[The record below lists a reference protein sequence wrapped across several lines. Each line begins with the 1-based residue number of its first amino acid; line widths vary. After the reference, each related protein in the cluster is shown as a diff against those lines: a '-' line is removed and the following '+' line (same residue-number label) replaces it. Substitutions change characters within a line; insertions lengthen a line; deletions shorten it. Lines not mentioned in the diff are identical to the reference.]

1 MKPYLYILIVLSVG
15 GVIGFFVGRE
25 MVVAPPQVE
34 TPVETTQ
41 ADSEAIQRILERQV
55 EAYRLKDALL
65 LMRDCEESFVEIDG
79 NSGRSYSLTQALVHY
94 HELFQPD
101 EGIRFQLRE
110 PEVTITHNS
119 AVVRSGYV
127 KTSDRY
133 ADQGIERISGDGQW
147 LLTKDGDVWQI
158 TVFFR
163 TETIQR

>member
-15 GVIGFFVGRE
+15 AVIGFFVGRE
-25 MVVAPPQVE
+25 TVVAPPRVE
-34 TPVETTQ
+34 TPLEATQ

-79 NSGRSYSLTQALVHY
+79 NSGRSYDLAQALVFY

-101 EGIRFQLRE
+101 QGIRLQLGQ
-110 PEVTITHNS
+110 PEVTIIRNS
-119 AVVRSGYV
+119 AVVRSRYV

-133 ADQGIERISGDGQW
+133 ADRGIDSMTGDGQW
-147 LLTKDGDVWQI
+147 LLTKVGGVWQI

-163 TETIQR
+163 TETMQR

>member
-1 MKPYLYILIVLSVG
+1 MKPYLYILLVLSVG

-25 MVVAPPQVE
+25 MVVSPPRVE

-41 ADSEAIQRILERQV
+41 ADSESIQRILERQV

-79 NSGRSYSLTQALVHY
+79 NSGRSYNLAQALVHY
-94 HELFQPD
+94 HELFRPD
-101 EGIRFQLRE
+101 EGIRLQLGQ

-119 AVVRSGYV
+119 AVVRSGYA

-133 ADQGIERISGDGQW
+133 ADQGIESVTGEGQW
-147 LLTKDGDVWQI
+147 LLTKVGGVWQI

>member
-25 MVVAPPQVE
+25 MVAPPPQVE
-34 TPVETTQ
+34 TPVQTTQ
-41 ADSEAIQRILERQV
+41 ADSDAIHRILERQV

-79 NSGRSYSLTQALVHY
+79 NSGRSYSLAQALVHY
-94 HELFQPD
+94 HQLFQPD
-101 EGIRFQLRE
+101 EGIRFQLGQ

-119 AVVRSGYV
+119 AVVRSRYV

-133 ADQGIERISGDGQW
+133 ADQGIESVTGDGQW
-147 LLTKDGDVWQI
+147 LLTKDGGVWQI

-163 TETIQR
+163 TETMQR

>member
-15 GVIGFFVGRE
+15 AVIGFFVGRE
-25 MVVAPPQVE
+25 MTVSPAQVE

-79 NSGRSYSLTQALVHY
+79 NSGRSYDLAQALVHY

-101 EGIRFQLRE
+101 EGIRLQLGQ
-110 PEVTITHNS
+110 PEVTITHKS
-119 AVVRSGYV
+119 AVVRSAYV
-127 KTSDRY
+127 KTSNRY
-133 ADQGIERISGDGQW
+133 ADQGIESVTGEGQW
-147 LLTKDGDVWQI
+147 LLTKVGDAWQI

>member
-15 GVIGFFVGRE
+15 GGIGFFVGRE
-25 MVVAPPQVE
+25 MVVSPPPVE

-41 ADSEAIQRILERQV
+41 ADSEAIQAILDRQV
-55 EAYRLKDALL
+55 EAYRLRDAFL

-79 NSGRSYSLTQALVHY
+79 NSGRSYNLAQALVHY
-94 HELFQPD
+94 HQVFQPHQ
-101 EGIRFQLRE
+101 GIRLQLRQ
-110 PEVTITHNS
+110 PEVTITHKS

-133 ADQGIERISGDGQW
+133 ADQGIKSVAGEGLW
-147 LLTKDGDVWQI
+147 LLTKNGDIWQI

-163 TETIQR
+163 TESFQQ

>member
-1 MKPYLYILIVLSVG
+1 MKPYLYILMVLSVG

-25 MVVAPPQVE
+25 MVVAPPRVY

-41 ADSEAIQRILERQV
+41 SDSEAIHRILERQV
-55 EAYRLKDALL
+55 EAYRLRDALL

-79 NSGRSYSLTQALVHY
+79 NSGRSYNLAQALVFY
-94 HELFQPD
+94 HELFQP
-101 EGIRFQLRE
+101 EQGIRLRFGQ

-119 AVVRSGYV
+119 AVVRSRYV

-133 ADQGIERISGDGQW
+133 ADQGIESVTGDGQW
-147 LLTKDGDVWQI
+147 LLTKVGNIWQI

-163 TETIQR
+163 TETIQP

>member
-25 MVVAPPQVE
+25 MVVPPPRVE

-41 ADSEAIQRILERQV
+41 ADSEAIQQILERQV

-79 NSGRSYSLTQALVHY
+79 NSGRSYSLAQALVHY

-101 EGIRFQLRE
+101 EGIRLQLRQ

-119 AVVRSGYV
+119 AVVRSRYV

-133 ADQGIERISGDGQW
+133 ADQGIESVTGDGQW
-147 LLTKDGDVWQI
+147 LLTKDGKGWRI

-163 TETIQR
+163 TETIRR

>member
-25 MVVAPPQVE
+25 VVVSPPRVE

-41 ADSEAIQRILERQV
+41 ADSEAILRILERQV

-79 NSGRSYSLTQALVHY
+79 NSGRSYNLAQALVFY

-101 EGIRFQLRE
+101 EGIRLQLGQ
-110 PEVTITHNS
+110 PEVTITRNS

-127 KTSDRY
+127 KTSDQY
-133 ADQGIERISGDGQW
+133 ADQGIERVTGEGQW
-147 LLTKDGDVWQI
+147 LLTKVGGGWRI

-163 TETIQR
+163 TETMQR

>member
-25 MVVAPPQVE
+25 MVVSPPQVE

-55 EAYRLKDALL
+55 EAYRLRDAFL

-79 NSGRSYSLTQALVHY
+79 NSGRSYNLAQALVHY
-94 HELFQPD
+94 HHLFQPD
-101 EGIRFQLRE
+101 QGIRLQLRQ
-110 PEVTITHNS
+110 PEVKITHKS
-119 AVVRSGYV
+119 AVIRSGYV

-133 ADQGIERISGDGQW
+133 ADQGVESVAGEGLW
-147 LLTKDGDVWQI
+147 LLTKIGDVWQI
-158 TVFFR
+158 TAFFR

>member
-1 MKPYLYILIVLSVG
+1 MKPYLYILLVLSVG

-25 MVVAPPQVE
+25 MVIPPPRVE

-55 EAYRLKDALL
+55 EAYRLRDALL

-79 NSGRSYSLTQALVHY
+79 NSGRSYDLAQALIFY

-101 EGIRFQLRE
+101 EGIRLQLGQ

-119 AVVRSGYV
+119 AVVRSRYV

-133 ADQGIERISGDGQW
+133 ADQGIDSVTGDGQW
-147 LLTKDGDVWQI
+147 LLTKDGDLWQI

-163 TETIQR
+163 TETLQR

>member
-25 MVVAPPQVE
+25 MVVAPPRVK

-41 ADSEAIQRILERQV
+41 ADSEAIHRILERQV
-55 EAYRLKDALL
+55 EAYRLRDALL

-79 NSGRSYSLTQALVHY
+79 NSGRSYNLAQALVFY

-101 EGIRFQLRE
+101 EAIRLQLGQ

-133 ADQGIERISGDGQW
+133 ADQGIESVTGEGQW
-147 LLTKDGDVWQI
+147 LLTKDGDGWRI

-163 TETIQR
+163 TETLQR

>member
-25 MVVAPPQVE
+25 MVAPLPQVA

-41 ADSEAIQRILERQV
+41 ADSEEIQRILERQV

-79 NSGRSYSLTQALVHY
+79 NSGRSYSLAQALVHY
-94 HELFQPD
+94 HQMFQPE
-101 EGIRFQLRE
+101 EGIRLQLGP

-119 AVVRSGYV
+119 AVVRSRYV

-133 ADQGIERISGDGQW
+133 ADRGIERVTGDGQW

>member
-25 MVVAPPQVE
+25 MVAPLPQVA

-41 ADSEAIQRILERQV
+41 ADSEEIQRILERQV

-79 NSGRSYSLTQALVHY
+79 NSGRSYSLAQALVHY
-94 HELFQPD
+94 HQMFQPD
-101 EGIRFQLRE
+101 EGIRLQLGQ

-119 AVVRSGYV
+119 AVVRSRYV

-133 ADQGIERISGDGQW
+133 ADQGIERVTGDGQW
-147 LLTKDGDVWQI
+147 LLIKDGDVWQI

>member
-25 MVVAPPQVE
+25 MVVPPPRVE

-79 NSGRSYSLTQALVHY
+79 NSGRSYSLAQALVRY

-101 EGIRFQLRE
+101 EAIRLQLRQ

-119 AVVRSGYV
+119 AVVRSRYV
-127 KTSDRY
+127 KTSDRFS
-133 ADQGIERISGDGQW
+133 DQGIKSVTGDGQW
-147 LLTKDGDVWQI
+147 LLTKEGDSWQI

>member
-25 MVVAPPQVE
+25 MVAPLPQVA

-41 ADSEAIQRILERQV
+41 ADSEEIQRILERQV

-79 NSGRSYSLTQALVHY
+79 NSGRSYSLAQALVHY
-94 HELFQPD
+94 HQMFQPE
-101 EGIRFQLRE
+101 EGIRLQLGQ

-119 AVVRSGYV
+119 AVVRSRYV
-127 KTSDRY
+127 KTSERY
-133 ADQGIERISGDGQW
+133 ADQGIERVTGDGQW

>member
-25 MVVAPPQVE
+25 MVAPLPQVA

-41 ADSEAIQRILERQV
+41 ADSEEIQRILERQV

-79 NSGRSYSLTQALVHY
+79 NSGRSYSLAQALVHY
-94 HELFQPD
+94 HQMFQPE
-101 EGIRFQLRE
+101 EGIRLQLGQ

-119 AVVRSGYV
+119 AVVRSRYV
-127 KTSDRY
+127 KTSERY
-133 ADQGIERISGDGQW
+133 ADRGIERVTGDGQW

>member
-15 GVIGFFVGRE
+15 GIIGFFVGRE
-25 MVVAPPQVE
+25 LVVAPPRVE

-41 ADSEAIQRILERQV
+41 ADSEAILQILERQV
-55 EAYRLKDALL
+55 EAYRLRDALL

-79 NSGRSYSLTQALVHY
+79 NSGRSYSLAQALVLY
-94 HELFQPD
+94 HELFQP
-101 EGIRFQLRE
+101 EQGIRLRLGQ

-119 AVVRSGYV
+119 AVVRSRYV

-133 ADQGIERISGDGQW
+133 ADQGIESVTGDGQW
-147 LLTKDGDVWQI
+147 LLTKVGNIWQI

-163 TETIQR
+163 TETIQP

>member
-25 MVVAPPQVE
+25 MVVSPPPVE
-34 TPVETTQ
+34 TPAESTQ
-41 ADSEAIQRILERQV
+41 ADSEAIQSILERQL
-55 EAYRLKDALL
+55 EAYRLRDAFL

-79 NSGRSYSLTQALVHY
+79 NSGRSYNLAQALIHY
-94 HELFQPD
+94 HQVFQPD
-101 EGIRFQLRE
+101 QGIRLQLGH
-110 PEVTITHNS
+110 PQVTITHRS

-133 ADQGIERISGDGQW
+133 ADQGIKSVAGEGLW
-147 LLTKDGDVWQI
+147 LLTKEGDVWRI

>member
-15 GVIGFFVGRE
+15 GVIGFFVGRA
-25 MVVAPPQVE
+25 MVVSPPQVE

-41 ADSEAIQRILERQV
+41 ADSEAIQRILERQI

-79 NSGRSYSLTQALVHY
+79 NSGRSYDLAQALVHY

-101 EGIRFQLRE
+101 EGIRLQLGQ
-110 PEVTITHNS
+110 PEVTITRRS
-119 AVVRSGYV
+119 AVVRSAYV
-127 KTSDRY
+127 KTSGRY
-133 ADQGIERISGDGQW
+133 ADQGIERVTGDGQW
-147 LLTKDGDVWQI
+147 LLTKDGDAWQI

>member
-25 MVVAPPQVE
+25 MAVSPPRVE

-41 ADSEAIQRILERQV
+41 ADSEAIHRILERQV

-79 NSGRSYSLTQALVHY
+79 NSGRSYSLAQALVFY

-101 EGIRFQLRE
+101 EGIRLQLGQ
-110 PEVTITHNS
+110 PEVTITQNS
-119 AVVRSGYV
+119 AVVRSRYV

-133 ADQGIERISGDGQW
+133 ADQGIESVTGDGQW
-147 LLTKDGDVWQI
+147 LLTKDGDLWQI

-163 TETIQR
+163 TETLQR